1 MEKEEK
7 RRLTALLL
15 AAVIFL
21 LIIISVWVLAALA
34 SKRGIPAIV
43 DESSEDSGIS
53 HTIYNTYMSFV
64 DNEKAPENVSVA
76 RMGGADRFETANL
89 IAREGWSSADAV
101 MLASA
106 DSYADAL
113 SGAPLAYA
121 YDAPI
126 MLVRGDEVSD
136 GVMAEIERLGAKQ
149 IYILGGNAAVSPA
162 IENALTA
169 AGYDVA
175 RIWGSTRYETSVAIA
190 NALIEKNGSGELGE
204 VFIASG
210 QNYPDALAGSSVA
223 ALKGSPILYSPANGM
238 LDAGTLDFVRSCGA
252 DTAYILGGSSAV
264 GEEAFERLLDAGML
278 SVDRMGGADR
288 YDTAL
293 LIAEGFDDV
302 FTGKDISIATGRNF
316 PDALAGSVLASKKGI
331 PVLLTGNDGISGALK
346 DYIKKK
352 APQSVYV
359 FGSTGVISED
369 ILKQYLSTVDNS
381 AESLMNI
388 VNIGRCGDKLSYTL
402 DKDGLLTISGTGSMW
417 DFDSFYINNGESD
430 VALEWYGYN
439 SEIRKAVIESGVTDI
454 GDYAFFGCANLEE
467 VVLPA
472 SVESIGNTSFGSCD
486 SLRKINIPS
495 SVNTI
500 KQYAFSGCKSLVSI
514 TLPDS
519 ITRMDDGIFTSCSK
533 LENVNIPSSIS
544 CVGMATFDKCYGL
557 KSIKIPENITAI
569 GDYAFNSCIGL
580 ESIDIPNTVKSLGA
594 YAFCGCEAIVHFN
607 IPASVESIGTCALS
621 RCSKLDGIDVDPAN
635 TQYAAMQNVLF
646 SKDMTSL
653 ILCNAGKKGKYVV
666 PPTVT
671 SIADSAFYGCGLIK
685 TIDLPAS
692 LESIGGMAF
701 YGCGCTVNAPKAM
714 EEYGY
719 AADATEGIKW
729 NVTSKK

>member
-1 MEKEEK
+1 MEKDEK
-7 RRLTALLL
+7 RRLTALSL
-15 AAVIFL
+15 AALIFL
-21 LIIISVWVLAALA
+21 LIIISVWVLASVA
-34 SKRGIPAIV
+34 SRSVGNAV
-43 DESSEDSGIS
+43 ADVEDSGAT
-53 HTIYNTYMSFV
+53 HTIYDTYMSF
-64 DNEKAPENVSVA
+64 PENDNSTESVTVS
-76 RMGGADRFETANL
+76 RMGGEDRFETANL
-89 IAREGWSSADAV
+89 IAREGWSSADTV

-126 MLVRGDEVSD
+126 MLVRGDTVSD
-136 GVMAEIERLGAKQ
+136 GVMAEIERLGAKN

-162 IENALTA
+162 VEDSLNA
-169 AGYDVA
+169 AGYEVK

-190 NALIEKNGSGELGE
+190 DALVEKNNGQSLGE

-223 ALKGSPILYSPANGM
+223 ALKGSPILYSPANGE
-238 LDAGTLDFVRSCGA
+238 LDKGTMSFVKGCGA

-288 YDTAL
+288 YETAL
-293 LIAEGFDDV
+293 LIADNFDSV
-302 FTGKDISIATGRNF
+302 FTGNDISIATGRNF
-316 PDALAGSVLASKKGI
+316 PDALAGSVLSAKKGI
-331 PVLLTGNDGISGALK
+331 PVLLTGNDGISAALK
-346 DYIKKK
+346 DYIKAKV
-352 APQSVYV
+352 PENVYV

-369 ILKQYLSTVDNS
+369 ILKQYLSTVDDS
-381 AESLMNI
+381 DDDLMNTI
-388 VNIGRCGDKLSYTL
+388 NIGRCGDKLSYTL
-402 DKDGLLTISGTGSMW
+402 DNTGLLTISGTGSMW
-417 DFDSFYINNGESD
+417 DFDRFYTENGNSD
-430 VALEWYGYN
+430 IVLEWYGYN
-439 SEIRKAVIESGVTDI
+439 SEIRKVVIESGVTDI

-467 VVLPA
+467 VTLPG

-486 SLRKINIPS
+486 SLRKINIPT

-514 TLPDS
+514 KLPES
-519 ITRMDDGIFTSCSK
+519 ITRMDDGIFTGCSK
-533 LENVNIPSSIS
+533 LAEVNIPTNID
-544 CVGMATFDKCYGL
+544 CIGMATFDKCYGL
-557 KSIKIPENITAI
+557 TSIEIPENITAI
-569 GDYAFNSCIGL
+569 GDYAFNSCVGL
-580 ESIDIPNTVKSLGA
+580 ENIVIPNTVRSLGA
-594 YAFCGCEAIVHFN
+594 YAFCGCESVTSIS

-621 RCSKLDGIDVDPAN
+621 RCAKLDSIIVDPENPAFVSD
-635 TQYAAMQNVLF
+635 ANVLF
-646 SKDMTSL
+646 DKEMTKL
-653 ILCNAGKKGKYVV
+653 IVCNAGKKNRYTV
-666 PPTVT
+666 PKTVT

-701 YGCGCTVNAPKAM
+701 YGCGCTVNAPKSM

-719 AADATEGIKW
+719 AADVTEGIKW
-729 NVTSKK
+729 VQRKK